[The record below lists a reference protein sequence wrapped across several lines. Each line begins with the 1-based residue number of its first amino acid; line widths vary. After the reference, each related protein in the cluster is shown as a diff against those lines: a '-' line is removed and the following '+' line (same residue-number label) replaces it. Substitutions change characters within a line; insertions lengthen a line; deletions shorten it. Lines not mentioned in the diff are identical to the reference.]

1 MCDYLVLSLLKDS
14 SHECQRWHL
23 GPECP
28 PLPMVALVTAGGGG
42 GESALCLVLHSQH
55 TYFLSNPHHFH

>member
-1 MCDYLVLSLLKDS
+1 MSVSDGTLGLSVL
-14 SHECQRWHL
+14 
-23 GPECP
+23 PCP
-28 PLPMVALVTAGGGG
+28 WWLWSQLGGG